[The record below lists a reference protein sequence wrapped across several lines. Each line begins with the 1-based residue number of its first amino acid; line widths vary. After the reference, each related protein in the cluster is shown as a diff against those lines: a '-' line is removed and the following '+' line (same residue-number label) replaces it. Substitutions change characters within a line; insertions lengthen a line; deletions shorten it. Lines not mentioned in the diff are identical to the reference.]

1 MKYSC
6 KVWKSIK
13 CLYMLDTIIT
23 SFIKYQQILKT
34 TRGESGEISISNFH
48 SIYKCFFF
56 CAHALMRSSKI
67 WTYACRL
74 WLLSR
79 REGSLYCYT
88 CCNTDTRTIFFVK
101 SKGAPHFV
109 TLATAI
115 RFKAHPSWKVLKHE
129 LLIICL
135 SSVNFFTFLSSS
147 VEPLGQF
154 KQNLAHSS
162 IQRWK
167 RFKLV

>member
-6 KVWKSIK
+6 NVWKSIK

-23 SFIKYQQILKT
+23 IFIKYQQILKT

-48 SIYKCFFF
+48 SIYKC
-56 CAHALMRSSKI
+56 AHALVRSSKI

-109 TLATAI
+109 TFATAI

-129 LLIICL
+129 LFNHLFVVCKLFHIL
-135 SSVNFFTFLSSS
+135 VFFCRAT
-147 VEPLGQF
+147 GQ
-154 KQNLAHSS
+154 
-162 IQRWK
+162 
-167 RFKLV
+167 V